1 MTIAEAIENNANAAF
16 RLEREGFE
24 DWAKSVRLG
33 NEALKHIQYLRRHP
47 FQRTSAL
54 LPGETKE

>member
-33 NEALKHIQYLRRHP
+33 NEALKRELRKRQTMSFHP
-47 FQRTSAL
+47 DDL
-54 LPGETKE
+54 LPGETEE